1 MINKEKST
9 VNVFNETRSNVEYTP
24 SDFGMGLRFAL
35 GSLIFQYVAE
45 KELEEGSRIRIE
57 MDEVV
62 ITEDD
67 YDLENF
73 ESFKKYTESMKIV
86 IEI

>member
-1 MINKEKST
+1 MINRKKST
-9 VNVFNETRSNVEYTP
+9 ASIFNETIPYTEPTP

-35 GSLIFQYVAE
+35 GGLIFQYVAE

-73 ESFKKYTESMKIV
+73 ESFKKYSESMKIV